1 MARKKKHCVDYFPHD
16 TQQSKSVRI
25 ISRQYGNDGY
35 AFYYKLREL
44 LGMAEMDLRRKMNN
58 NNNNNRNSPTVRPSN
73 NRTEVTAAPTT
84 QSYME
89 PVVDYNNKC
98 VDESLMYSAVG
109 VLGSSFV

>member
-1 MARKKKHCVDYFPHD
+1 MELYDDYLED
-16 TQQSKSVRI
+16 LLDS
-25 ISRQYGNDGY
+25 NDPDKTEKLN
-35 AFYYKLREL
+35 KLREL
-44 LGMAEMDLRRKMNN
+44 LGMAEMDLRKKMNN
-58 NNNNNRNSPTVRPSN
+58 NNNNNRPSPAVRPSN

>member
-1 MARKKKHCVDYFPHD
+1 
-16 TQQSKSVRI
+16 
-25 ISRQYGNDGY
+25 
-35 AFYYKLREL
+35 
-44 LGMAEMDLRRKMNN
+44 MAEMDLRKKMNN
-58 NNNNNRNSPTVRPSN
+58 NNNRPSPTVRPSN
-73 NRTEVTAAPTT
+73 TRTEVTAAPTT

>member
-1 MARKKKHCVDYFPHD
+1 MAALLAAGHGQPTSQKPIRIPKASIIKPPPAEKKLYRLMPTRNLRK
-16 TQQSKSVRI
+16 
-25 ISRQYGNDGY
+25 
-35 AFYYKLREL
+35 
-44 LGMAEMDLRRKMNN
+44 KMNN
-58 NNNNNRNSPTVRPSN
+58 NNNNNRPSPAVRPSN